1 MAIRMLSA
9 HALGPSVVA
18 GLQSATRKERG
29 MPHIASFNELLVSQM
44 RDLYDAEKRLTKAIP
59 KLGKAATNDELR
71 TALEH
76 HLEETE
82 GHVSRLEQAFQRL
95 GETAKAKPCAGM
107 RGIIEEGD
115 EHINEDYDDEA
126 LRDAVIIGS
135 AQRVEHYEI
144 AAYGTAIAH
153 ARLLGRNEIANLLEA
168 SLAEEKA
175 ADKKLTQIAETAVN
189 LEAAHETDMNETRTG
204 MRGMLRGRSASGERT
219 MAHSRTRRN
228 NRSNSRSS
236 KRKRARK

>member
-1 MAIRMLSA
+1 
-9 HALGPSVVA
+9 
-18 GLQSATRKERG
+18 

-59 KLGKAATNDELR
+59 KLGKAAANDELR
-71 TALEH
+71 AALEH

-115 EHINEDYDDEA
+115 EHANEDYDDDA
-126 LRDAVIIGS
+126 LRDAAIIGS

-175 ADKKLTQIAETAVN
+175 ADKKLTQIAEGTVN
-189 LEAAHETDMNETRTG
+189 LEAAHETEMNERPTG
-204 MRGMLRGRSASGERT
+204 MRGMMRARSTSERT

>member
-1 MAIRMLSA
+1 
-9 HALGPSVVA
+9 
-18 GLQSATRKERG
+18 

-59 KLGKAATNDELR
+59 KLGKAAANDELR
-71 TALEH
+71 AALEH

-115 EHINEDYDDEA
+115 EHANEDYDDDA
-126 LRDAVIIGS
+126 LRDAAIIGS

-175 ADKKLTQIAETAVN
+175 ADKKLTQIAQGAVN
-189 LEAAHETDMNETRTG
+189 LEAANETEMNERQTG
-204 MRGMLRGRSASGERT
+204 MRSMMRGRSTSGERS
-219 MAHSRTRRN
+219 MAHSRTRSN

>member
-1 MAIRMLSA
+1 
-9 HALGPSVVA
+9 
-18 GLQSATRKERG
+18 

-59 KLGKAATNDELR
+59 KLGKAAANDELR
-71 TALEH
+71 AALEE

-82 GHVSRLEQAFQRL
+82 GHVSRLERAFQRL
-95 GETAKAKPCAGM
+95 GENAKAKPCAGM

-115 EHINEDYDDEA
+115 EHANEDYDDDA
-126 LRDAVIIGS
+126 LRDAAIIGS

-153 ARLLGRNEIANLLEA
+153 ARLLGRNEIADLLEA

-175 ADKKLTQIAETAVN
+175 ADRRLTQIAEGTVN
-189 LEAAHETDMNETRTG
+189 LEAANETEMNERPTA
-204 MRGMLRGRSASGERT
+204 MRRMLRGRSTSRERT
-219 MAHSRTRRN
+219 MAHSTMRRN

>member
-1 MAIRMLSA
+1 
-9 HALGPSVVA
+9 
-18 GLQSATRKERG
+18 

-59 KLGKAATNDELR
+59 KLGKAAANEELR
-71 TALEH
+71 AALEH

-115 EHINEDYDDEA
+115 EHANEDYDDDA
-126 LRDAVIIGS
+126 LRDAAIIGS

-144 AAYGTAIAH
+144 AAYGTVIAH

-175 ADKKLTQIAETAVN
+175 ADKKLTQIAEGTVN
-189 LEAAHETDMNETRTG
+189 LEAAHETEMNERPTG
-204 MRGMLRGRSASGERT
+204 IRSMMRGRSTSERT

>member
-1 MAIRMLSA
+1 
-9 HALGPSVVA
+9 
-18 GLQSATRKERG
+18 
-29 MPHIASFNELLVSQM
+29 
-44 RDLYDAEKRLTKAIP
+44 
-59 KLGKAATNDELR
+59 
-71 TALEH
+71 
-76 HLEETE
+76 
-82 GHVSRLEQAFQRL
+82 
-95 GETAKAKPCAGM
+95 M

-115 EHINEDYDDEA
+115 EHAKEDYDDDA
-126 LRDAVIIGS
+126 LRDAAIIGS

-175 ADKKLTQIAETAVN
+175 ADKKLTQIAEGTVN
-189 LEAAHETDMNETRTG
+189 LEAANETEMNERPTG
-204 MRGMLRGRSASGERT
+204 MRSMMRGRSASGERT

-236 KRKRARK
+236 KRKRARR